1 LRVGIITVQ
10 LVITKLSG
18 EVIGQIGLQITVVPT
33 SIHQV
38 GRHDVDRLFESTFS
52 QQSALVSDVAKLP
65 PIARAWNMGET
76 SEETVRVLML
86 NQPLDPCQILAL
98 PLKILEAAE
107 VGIAFA
113 FWCFFSVTFG
123 S

>member
-1 LRVGIITVQ
+1 MRVGIITVQ

-18 EVIGQIGLQITVVPT
+18 EAIGQIGLQITVVPT

-38 GRHDVDRLFESTFS
+38 GRHDVDRPFESTFS
-52 QQSALVSDVAKLP
+52 QQSALVSDITKLL
-65 PIARAWNMGET
+65 PIVCAWNMGET

-98 PLKILEAAE
+98 PLRVLEAVE
-107 VGIAFA
+107 VGMAFTL
-113 FWCFFSVTFG
+113 WRL
-123 S
+123 